1 MTSLHG
7 DERDGMAATA
17 AIAIA
22 ELCQVEGDDDLHEF
36 GGGHGNKGNDFARF
50 WLINELLALTE
61 VGTNDYLFILE
72 YVQDVARIDD
82 LSTPAAITLYQLKKK
97 EGNVWDLNSLAG
109 LTDKG
114 KQVKATSP
122 LAKMVKAVLG
132 FKTLAASAEFV
143 SNTRFNVKLAAGGTG
158 LQMDYLSL
166 ADLTLERQTHFRDS
180 AAAAHSVPAA
190 AVPLQKIGLR
200 YAPIEVNDM
209 RVHVIGVA
217 HAVLKR
223 LSSAH
228 AAQADAF
235 VDALFAKLATASRNT
250 SKCQTWE
257 ELISKR
263 GYSRKQFNDALAT
276 LQLLPDQQLR
286 REALLKELAQAL
298 KWHIRDQMRAEV
310 ALTELARLKVTGGE
324 LSIAEVDWPALRAL
338 SVMAEAQSWN
348 TVQEFEAVENCLQG
362 FLPDESVARIRA
374 LAIYGMV
381 QAWTSQTF
389 A

>member
-1 MTSLHG
+1 MS
-7 DERDGMAATA
+7 ATEA
-17 AIAIA
+17 LS

-36 GGGHGNKGNDFARF
+36 GGAHGNKGNDFARF

-61 VGTNDYLFILE
+61 VGAGDYLFILE

-82 LSTPAAITLYQLKKK
+82 PVAPAAITLYQLKKK
-97 EGNVWDLNSLAG
+97 EGSVWDLNSLAG
-109 LTDKG
+109 LTEKG

-122 LAKMVKAVLG
+122 LAKMVKSVLG
-132 FKTLAASAEFV
+132 FKALSASAEFV
-143 SNTRFNVKLAAGGTG
+143 SNTRFNVKLAAGGTA

-166 ADLTLERQTHFRDS
+166 ADLAEDRQSHFRDS
-180 AAAAHSVPAA
+180 AAAAHSVPASA
-190 AVPLQKIGLR
+190 IPLQKIGLR

-217 HAVLKR
+217 HGVLKK
-223 LSSAH
+223 LSTAH
-228 AAQADAF
+228 AAQADTF

-257 ELISKR
+257 ELVSKR
-263 GYSRKQFNDALAT
+263 GYSRQQFNDALVA
-276 LQLLPDQQLR
+276 LQLLPDQLLR
-286 REALLKELAQAL
+286 RETLLKELAQAL
-298 KWHIRDQMRAEV
+298 SWHARDQMRVEV

-338 SVMAEAQSWN
+338 SAAAEVQSW
-348 TVQEFEAVENCLQG
+348 TPVQEFESVESCLRE
-362 FLPDESVARIRA
+362 FLPNETTARLRA

>member
-1 MTSLHG
+1 
-7 DERDGMAATA
+7 MASSAT
-17 AIAIA
+17 IV
-22 ELCQVEGDDDLHEF
+22 ELCQVENDDGLHEF

-50 WLINELLALTE
+50 WLISELITLTE

-82 LSTPAAITLYQLKKK
+82 PAAPAAITLYQLKKK
-97 EGNVWDLNSLAG
+97 EGSVWDLNSLAG
-109 LTDKG
+109 LTEKG
-114 KQVKATSP
+114 KQVKPASP
-122 LAKMVKAVLG
+122 LAKIVKSVLG
-132 FKTLAASAEFV
+132 FKMLSASAEFV
-143 SNTRFNVKLAAGGTG
+143 SNARFNVKLAAGGTA

-166 ADLTLERQTHFRDS
+166 ADLQVERQSNFRDS
-180 AAAAHSVPAA
+180 AATAHSVPAA
-190 AVPLQKIGLR
+190 AIPLQKIGLR

-217 HAVLKR
+217 HGFLKK
-223 LSSAH
+223 LSIAH
-228 AAQADAF
+228 AAQADSF

-257 ELISKR
+257 ELVSKR
-263 GYSRKQFNDALAT
+263 GYSKKQFNDALAA
-276 LQLLPDQQLR
+276 LQLLPDQQGR
-286 REALLKELAQAL
+286 RETLLKELASAL
-298 KWHIRDQMRAEV
+298 EWHTRDRMRIEV

-324 LSIAEVDWPALRAL
+324 LSIANVDWAALRAV
-338 SVMAEAQSWN
+338 SATAEAESWS
-348 TVQEFEAVENCLQG
+348 TVKEFEAAESCLKG
-362 FLPDESVARIRA
+362 FLPDETVARIRA

>member
-1 MTSLHG
+1 MSAN
-7 DERDGMAATA
+7 E
-17 AIAIA
+17 AIA
-22 ELCQVEGDDDLHEF
+22 ELCQVEGDDGLHEF

-61 VGTNDYLFILE
+61 VGSNDYLFLLE

-82 LSTPAAITLYQLKKK
+82 PSAPAAITLYQLKKR
-97 EGNVWDLNSLAG
+97 EGSVWDLNSLAG

-122 LAKMVKAVLG
+122 LAKIVKSVLG
-132 FKTLAASAEFV
+132 FKKLSVSAEFV
-143 SNTRFNVKLAAGGTG
+143 SNTRFNVKLAAGGTA

-166 ADLTLERQTHFRDS
+166 ADLTEDRQSHFRDS
-180 AAAAHSVPAA
+180 AAAAHSVLAE

-217 HAVLKR
+217 HGFLKK
-223 LSSAH
+223 LSTAH
-228 AAQADAF
+228 AAQADSF

-257 ELISKR
+257 ELVSKR
-263 GYSRKQFNDALAT
+263 GYSKRQFNDALAT
-276 LQLLPDQQLR
+276 LRLLPDQLQR
-286 REALLKELAQAL
+286 REALLKEVAQAL
-298 KWHIRDQMRAEV
+298 IWHSRDQMRVEV

-324 LSIAEVDWPALRAL
+324 LSIADVDWSALRAV
-338 SVMAEAQSWN
+338 SATAETQAWT
-348 TVQEFEAVENCLQG
+348 TVQEFEAVESCLRG
-362 FLPDESVARIRA
+362 YLPDESIARIRA

-389 A
+389 V

>member
-1 MTSLHG
+1 MS
-7 DERDGMAATA
+7 ATA
-17 AIAIA
+17 ALA
-22 ELCQVEGDDDLHEF
+22 ELCQIEGDDDLHEF
-36 GGGHGNKGNDFARF
+36 GGGHGNKGNDFAKF

-61 VGTNDYLFILE
+61 TGANDYLFILE

-82 LSTPAAITLYQLKKK
+82 PLAPAAITLYQLKKK
-97 EGNVWDLNSLAG
+97 EGSVWDLNSLAG
-109 LTDKG
+109 LTEKG
-114 KQVKATSP
+114 RQVRTTSP
-122 LAKMVKAVLG
+122 LAKMLKSVLG
-132 FKTLAASAEFV
+132 FKTLSASAEFV
-143 SNTRFNVKLAAGGTG
+143 SNTRFNVKLAAGGTA
-158 LQMDYLSL
+158 LQMDYVSL
-166 ADLTLERQTHFRDS
+166 GDLTADRQSHFRDS

-190 AVPLQKIGLR
+190 TVPLQKIGLR

-209 RVHVIGVA
+209 RVHVIGAA
-217 HAVLKR
+217 HGVLKK
-223 LSSAH
+223 LSTAH

-257 ELISKR
+257 ELVSKR
-263 GYSRKQFNDALAT
+263 GYSKEQFNDALAA

-298 KWHIRDQMRAEV
+298 RWHTRDQMRVDV

-324 LSIAEVDWPALRAL
+324 LSIAQVDWHALRAL
-338 SVMAEAQSWN
+338 SAVAEVQSW
-348 TVQEFEAVENCLQG
+348 TPVQEFEAVESCLRG
-362 FLPDESVARIRA
+362 FLPDEAVARVRA

-389 A
+389 V

>member
-1 MTSLHG
+1 MS
-7 DERDGMAATA
+7 ATA
-17 AIAIA
+17 AIA
-22 ELCQVEGDDDLHEF
+22 ELCQVEGDDNLHEF

-61 VGTNDYLFILE
+61 MGANDYLFILE

-82 LSTPAAITLYQLKKK
+82 PLAPAAITLYQLKKK
-97 EGNVWDLNSLAG
+97 EGSVWDLNSLAG
-109 LTDKG
+109 LTEKG

-122 LAKMVKAVLG
+122 LAKMLKSVLG
-132 FKTLAASAEFV
+132 FKMLSASAEFV
-143 SNTRFNVKLAAGGTG
+143 SNTRFNVKLAAGGTA
-158 LQMDYLSL
+158 LQMDYVSL
-166 ADLTLERQTHFRDS
+166 ADLTADRQLHLRDS
-180 AAAAHSVPAA
+180 AAVAHSVPAA
-190 AVPLQKIGLR
+190 AIPLQKIGLR

-217 HAVLKR
+217 HGVLKK

-228 AAQADAF
+228 AAQADTF

-257 ELISKR
+257 ELVSKR
-263 GYSRKQFNDALAT
+263 GYSRKQFNDALAV

-286 REALLKELAQAL
+286 RMDLLKELTQAL
-298 KWHIRDQMRAEV
+298 QWHTRDEMRVEV

-324 LSIAEVDWPALRAL
+324 LSIAEVDWLALRAL
-338 SVMAEAQSWN
+338 SATAETQSWT
-348 TVQEFEAVENCLQG
+348 TVQEFEGVESCLRG

-389 A
+389 V

>member
-1 MTSLHG
+1 MSG
-7 DERDGMAATA
+7 SA
-17 AIAIA
+17 AIA

-61 VGTNDYLFILE
+61 VGANDYLFILE

-82 LSTPAAITLYQLKKK
+82 PLAPAEITLYQLKKK
-97 EGNVWDLNSLAG
+97 EGSVWDLNSLAG
-109 LTDKG
+109 LTEKG

-122 LAKMVKAVLG
+122 LAKMLKSMLG
-132 FKTLAASAEFV
+132 FKTLSASAEFV
-143 SNTRFNVKLAAGGTG
+143 SNARFNVKLAAGGTA
-158 LQMDYLSL
+158 LQMDYVSL
-166 ADLTLERQTHFRDS
+166 AELTADRQSHLRDS
-180 AAAAHSVPAA
+180 TAAAHSVPAST
-190 AVPLQKIGLR
+190 VPLQKLGLR

-217 HAVLKR
+217 HGVLKK
-223 LSSAH
+223 LSIAH

-250 SKCQTWE
+250 SKCKTWE
-257 ELISKR
+257 ELVNKR
-263 GYSRKQFNDALAT
+263 GYSKKQFNDALAT

-286 REALLKELAQAL
+286 REALLKELAHAL
-298 KWHIRDQMRAEV
+298 QWHTRDHMRIEV

-338 SVMAEAQSWN
+338 SATAEAQAW
-348 TVQEFEAVENCLQG
+348 TTIQEFEAVESCLRG
-362 FLPDESVARIRA
+362 FLPDESAARIRA
-374 LAIYGMV
+374 LAIYGIV
-381 QAWTSQTF
+381 EAWTNQTF
-389 A
+389 V

>member
-1 MTSLHG
+1 
-7 DERDGMAATA
+7 MASSAT
-17 AIAIA
+17 IV
-22 ELCQVEGDDDLHEF
+22 ELCQVENDDGLHEF

-50 WLINELLALTE
+50 WLISELIALTE

-82 LSTPAAITLYQLKKK
+82 PAAPAAITLYQLKKK
-97 EGNVWDLNSLAG
+97 EGSLWDLNSLAG
-109 LTDKG
+109 LTEKG
-114 KQVKATSP
+114 KQVKPASP
-122 LAKMVKAVLG
+122 LAKIVKSVLG
-132 FKTLAASAEFV
+132 FKMLSASAEFV
-143 SNTRFNVKLAAGGTG
+143 SNARFNVKLAAGGTA
-158 LQMDYLSL
+158 LQMDYLCL
-166 ADLTLERQTHFRDS
+166 ADLQVERQSNFRDS
-180 AAAAHSVPAA
+180 AAATHSVPAA
-190 AVPLQKIGLR
+190 TIPLQKIGLR

-217 HAVLKR
+217 HGFLKK
-223 LSSAH
+223 LSIAH
-228 AAQADAF
+228 AAQADSF

-257 ELISKR
+257 ELVSKR
-263 GYSRKQFNDALAT
+263 GYSKKQFNDALAT
-276 LQLLPDQQLR
+276 LQLLPDQQGR
-286 REALLKELAQAL
+286 RETLLKELASAL
-298 KWHIRDQMRAEV
+298 EWHTRDQMRIEV

-324 LSIAEVDWPALRAL
+324 LSIANVDWAALRAV
-338 SVMAEAQSWN
+338 SATAEAESWS
-348 TVQEFEAVENCLQG
+348 TVKEFEAVESCLKG

>member
-1 MTSLHG
+1 MSG
-7 DERDGMAATA
+7 SA
-17 AIAIA
+17 AIA

-61 VGTNDYLFILE
+61 VGANDYLFILE

-82 LSTPAAITLYQLKKK
+82 PLAPAEITLYQLKKK
-97 EGNVWDLNSLAG
+97 EGSVWDLNSLAG
-109 LTDKG
+109 LTEKG

-122 LAKMVKAVLG
+122 LAKMLKSMLG
-132 FKTLAASAEFV
+132 FKTLSASAEFV
-143 SNTRFNVKLAAGGTG
+143 SNARFNVKLAAGGTA
-158 LQMDYLSL
+158 LQMDYVSL
-166 ADLTLERQTHFRDS
+166 AELTADRQSHLRDS
-180 AAAAHSVPAA
+180 TAAAHSVPAS
-190 AVPLQKIGLR
+190 AVPIQKLGLR

-217 HAVLKR
+217 HGVLKK
-223 LSSAH
+223 LSIAH

-250 SKCQTWE
+250 SKCKTWE
-257 ELISKR
+257 ELVNKR
-263 GYSRKQFNDALAT
+263 GYSKKQFNDALAT

-286 REALLKELAQAL
+286 REALLKELAHAL
-298 KWHIRDQMRAEV
+298 QWHTRDHMRIEV

-338 SVMAEAQSWN
+338 SATAEAQSW
-348 TVQEFEAVENCLQG
+348 TTIQEFEAVESCLRG
-362 FLPDESVARIRA
+362 FLPDESAARIRA
-374 LAIYGMV
+374 LAIYGIV
-381 QAWTSQTF
+381 EAWTNQTF
-389 A
+389 V